1 MRFTTARPKIVT
13 IHHEILLDTTSTEEN
28 GFIRCTAHYY
38 LNGELQSRVPV
49 TSWNND
55 GPHLLPLMYWLDGL
69 TSGTVYEWEVYL
81 EIVYG
86 SATIGRGDII
96 AYLEG
101 QGLVAVNE
109 FDGLIEL
116 SDEYTPFI
124 AGFDIVAL
132 SDSIS
137 LDTQTPQ
144 TISLSD
150 SVTAFVA
157 GFDIVGLADNV
168 RLRTAYV
175 QFNIVSE
182 DDDFNIVSEDGQFN
196 IVSEGGYE

>member
-1 MRFTTARPKIVT
+1 
-13 IHHEILLDTTSTEEN
+13 
-28 GFIRCTAHYY
+28 
-38 LNGELQSRVPV
+38 
-49 TSWNND
+49 
-55 GPHLLPLMYWLDGL
+55 MYWLDNL

-182 DDDFNIVSEDGQFN
+182 DDDFNIVSEDGQFR

>member
-1 MRFTTARPKIVT
+1 
-13 IHHEILLDTTSTEEN
+13 LLK
-28 GFIRCTAHYY
+28 
-38 LNGELQSRVPV
+38 
-49 TSWNND
+49 
-55 GPHLLPLMYWLDGL
+55 
-69 TSGTVYEWEVYL
+69 
-81 EIVYG
+81 
-86 SATIGRGDII
+86 
-96 AYLEG
+96 G
-101 QGLVAVNE
+101 QKLAAQVS
-109 FDGLIEL
+109 FDGNIEIT
-116 SDEYTPFI
+116 DEFEPFI

-137 LDTQTPQ
+137 LDTQAPQ

-157 GFDIVGLADNV
+157 GFDIVGLADSV

-182 DDDFNIVSEDGQFN
+182 DDDFNIVSEDGQFR